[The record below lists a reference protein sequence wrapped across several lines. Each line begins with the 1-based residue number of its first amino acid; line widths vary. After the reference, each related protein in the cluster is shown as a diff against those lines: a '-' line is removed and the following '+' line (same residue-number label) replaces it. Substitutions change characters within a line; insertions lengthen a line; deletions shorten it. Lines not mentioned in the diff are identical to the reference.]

1 MRLEAFGVQEPVAD
15 YDKPEHALQVVR
27 KPIPHDSAP
36 LQVQGAAAYIDD
48 LREPAG
54 LLHVAL
60 GLSPK
65 ARAG

>member
-1 MRLEAFGVQEPVAD
+1 MRLDGFGVQEPVAD
-15 YDKPEHALQVVR
+15 YDKPEYALQVVR
-27 KPIPHDSAP
+27 KPIPHDSAR
-36 LQVQGAAAYIDD
+36 LQVQGAAPYIDD

-65 ARAG
+65 AAGG